1 MSEHS
6 PSHTPSRTPYF
17 LVAGALLVLTALTY
31 GVTLVDLG
39 PFNTVV
45 ALAIA
50 TVKAALIVL
59 VFMHARRSS
68 ALTWLVIVV
77 SVAML
82 LGLML
87 GTLDDYV
94 TRTWIGVPGK

>member
-1 MSEHS
+1 MSEHI
-6 PSHTPSRTPYF
+6 TSRTTYI
-17 LVAGALLVLTALTY
+17 LVAAVLLVLTAATY

-50 TVKAALIVL
+50 VVKAALIVL

-68 ALTWLVIVV
+68 GLTRLVIVV
-77 SVAML
+77 SIAML
-82 LGLML
+82 LGLIL

-94 TRTWIGVPGK
+94 SRAWIEVPGK

>member
-1 MSEHS
+1 
-6 PSHTPSRTPYF
+6 
-17 LVAGALLVLTALTY
+17 LLVLTALTY
-31 GVTLVDLG
+31 GVTLVNLG